1 MEVSRMSERKYSI
14 DNDLK
19 EAQKMVEAL
28 EPYVY
33 QNQLYMP
40 ISGGGIFSP
49 MPALTIGAALLR
61 LRRLRALHDQLSA
74 SQQATVGALADHN
87 DKVWAEW
94 RVHYEKKLVEE
105 ANSRLKLMSSYIQ
118 DCKEDARACASNYP
132 AEALRRT
139 IVQEII
145 VFMDEQNIH
154 SAEIDRGA
162 ARVDS
167 AWRNYVK
174 PGGFLWAPVL
184 EPVYPKE
191 PFWWLYSE
199 PNA

>member
-1 MEVSRMSERKYSI
+1 MSERKYSV

-19 EAQKMVEAL
+19 ETQKMVDAL

-33 QNQLYMP
+33 QDQLYMP

-49 MPALTIGAALLR
+49 MPALTIGAVLLR
-61 LRRLRALHDQLSA
+61 LRRLRALREQLSD
-74 SQQATVGALADHN
+74 SQRAAVDALVEQN
-87 DKVWAEW
+87 RKVWNEW

-105 ANSRLKLMSSYIQ
+105 ANSRLKLMSSYLQ
-118 DCKEDARACASNYP
+118 DCKEDSRACASNYP

-139 IVQEII
+139 IIQEMIE
-145 VFMDEQNIH
+145 FMGEQGIH

-167 AWRNYVK
+167 QWRGYVK
-174 PGGFLWAPVL
+174 PGGFLWSPML
-184 EPVYPKE
+184 QPLYPKD

-199 PNA
+199 PNG